1 MYYYAPDNNR
11 TGRRA
16 GLIAAACY
24 LAAFLA
30 VSLLVSFRTEYE
42 RPAEGILI
50 DFGDDSDGSGTQ
62 NVALSE
68 AEEAASRP
76 ETSQEEYLTQET
88 EPAPVITTGSQRQQ
102 QTEPAPDEQE
112 RQVNRRALFPGRST
126 TSNASSQGS
135 GAQAAGNRG
144 HESGG
149 DGSSAGTGT
158 GNEGISFD
166 LKGRRAIGS
175 LPKPAYESND
185 AQGIVI
191 IEITVDAQGHVQN
204 TAFHPQGSTTQ
215 DARLLDAALKAARQ
229 ARFSPSEANAVQT
242 GTITYVFRLQ

>member
-68 AEEAASRP
+68 TEEAASRP
-76 ETSQEEYLTQET
+76 DTSQEEYLTQET

-102 QTEPAPDEQE
+102 QTEPYPCRTGTAGEPP
-112 RQVNRRALFPGRST
+112 RPFPG
-126 TSNASSQGS
+126 QEHLLECLF
-135 GAQAAGNRG
+135 AGLRRT
-144 HESGG
+144 
-149 DGSSAGTGT
+149 DGRKPRAR
-158 GNEGISFD
+158 I
-166 LKGRRAIGS
+166 GR
-175 LPKPAYESND
+175 
-185 AQGIVI
+185 
-191 IEITVDAQGHVQN
+191 
-204 TAFHPQGSTTQ
+204 
-215 DARLLDAALKAARQ
+215 
-229 ARFSPSEANAVQT
+229 
-242 GTITYVFRLQ
+242 

>member
-68 AEEAASRP
+68 TEEAASRP
-76 ETSQEEYLTQET
+76 DTSQEEYLTQET

-102 QTEPAPDEQE
+102 QTEHTPAEQE

-126 TSNASSQGS
+126 SSNASSRGS
-135 GAQAAGNRG
+135 GFYCDGRATAQRG
-144 HESGG
+144 LRGSTSG
-149 DGSSAGTGT
+149 
-158 GNEGISFD
+158 
-166 LKGRRAIGS
+166 
-175 LPKPAYESND
+175 KPA
-185 AQGIVI
+185 I
-191 IEITVDAQGHVQN
+191 H
-204 TAFHPQGSTTQ
+204 
-215 DARLLDAALKAARQ
+215 
-229 ARFSPSEANAVQT
+229 
-242 GTITYVFRLQ
+242 

>member
-68 AEEAASRP
+68 TEEAASRP
-76 ETSQEEYLTQET
+76 DTSQEEYLTQET
-88 EPAPVITTGSQRQQ
+88 DRVSSSSKSPWTHRGAYRTRPSI
-102 QTEPAPDEQE
+102 
-112 RQVNRRALFPGRST
+112 RRAPRPKMPDCSMRLCKRHGRH
-126 TSNASSQGS
+126 GS
-135 GAQAAGNRG
+135 
-144 HESGG
+144 
-149 DGSSAGTGT
+149 
-158 GNEGISFD
+158 
-166 LKGRRAIGS
+166 RRA
-175 LPKPAYESND
+175 KPTRYKR
-185 AQGIVI
+185 V
-191 IEITVDAQGHVQN
+191 
-204 TAFHPQGSTTQ
+204 
-215 DARLLDAALKAARQ
+215 R
-229 ARFSPSEANAVQT
+229 
-242 GTITYVFRLQ
+242 

>member
-30 VSLLVSFRTEYE
+30 VSLFVSFRTEYE

-68 AEEAASRP
+68 TEEAASRP
-76 ETSQEEYLTQET
+76 DTSQEEYLTQKT

-102 QTEPAPDEQE
+102 QTEHTPAEQE

-126 TSNASSQGS
+126 SSNASS
-135 GAQAAGNRG
+135 
-144 HESGG
+144 
-149 DGSSAGTGT
+149 
-158 GNEGISFD
+158 
-166 LKGRRAIGS
+166 
-175 LPKPAYESND
+175 
-185 AQGIVI
+185 
-191 IEITVDAQGHVQN
+191 
-204 TAFHPQGSTTQ
+204 QGSTTQ
-215 DARLLDAALKAARQ
+215 DARLLDAALQAARQ

>member
-68 AEEAASRP
+68 TEEAASRP
-76 ETSQEEYLTQET
+76 DTSQEEYLTQET

-102 QTEPAPDEQE
+102 QTEHTPAEQE
-112 RQVNRRALFPGRST
+112 QQVNRRALFS
-126 TSNASSQGS
+126 SNASSQGS
-135 GAQAAGNRG
+135 GAQTAGNRG

-149 DGSSAGTGT
+149 DGISTGTGT

-191 IEITVDAQGHVQN
+191 IEITVDAQGRVQN

-215 DARLLDAALKAARQ
+215 DARLLDAALQAARQ

>member
-102 QTEPAPDEQE
+102 QTEPAPAEQE
-112 RQVNRRALFPGRST
+112 RQVNHRALSRAGAPPRTPPRRAPAHRRPET
-126 TSNASSQGS
+126 
-135 GAQAAGNRG
+135 
-144 HESGG
+144 
-149 DGSSAGTGT
+149 AGT
-158 GNEGISFD
+158 N
-166 LKGRRAIGS
+166 RA
-175 LPKPAYESND
+175 
-185 AQGIVI
+185 V
-191 IEITVDAQGHVQN
+191 
-204 TAFHPQGSTTQ
+204 TAAVPVRERET
-215 DARLLDAALKAARQ
+215 KA
-229 ARFSPSEANAVQT
+229 SPST
-242 GTITYVFRLQ
+242 

>member
-24 LAAFLA
+24 LATFLA
-30 VSLLVSFRTEYE
+30 VSLFVSFRTEYE

-68 AEEAASRP
+68 TEEAASRP
-76 ETSQEEYLTQET
+76 DTSQEEYLTQET

-102 QTEPAPDEQE
+102 QTEHTPAEQE

-126 TSNASSQGS
+126 SSNASSQGS
-135 GAQAAGNRG
+135 GAQTAGNRG

-149 DGSSAGTGT
+149 DGSSTGTGT

-185 AQGIVI
+185 AQGR
-191 IEITVDAQGHVQN
+191 VQN

-215 DARLLDAALKAARQ
+215 DARLLDAALQAARQ